1 MTVVV
6 SDTSPLTNL
15 AAIGQFMLLHKL
27 YGSLLIA
34 EAVWDELKAAGQPW
48 PGRNEVAAA
57 TWIQR
62 HAPKN
67 RLLAMALRQ
76 DLDRGESESIALA
89 LEMKADLIL
98 MDERD
103 GRHKAMQLGL
113 RPVGV
118 VGILLTAKARGYLSN
133 VRPLL
138 DALRQQA
145 GFYLDD
151 ALYRETLKFAGEA
164 EKS

>member
-1 MTVVV
+1 MSLVV

-15 AAIGQFMLLHKL
+15 AAIGQFALLQKL

-34 EAVWDELKAAGQPW
+34 EAVWDELNAAGQHW
-48 PGRNEVAAA
+48 PGRNEVAAS

-62 HAPKN
+62 LAPKN
-67 RLLAMALRQ
+67 RLLIAALRQ
-76 DLDRGESESIALA
+76 DLDLGEAESIALA
-89 LEMKADLIL
+89 LEQKADLIL

-103 GRHKAMQLGL
+103 GRHKAMRLGL

-118 VGILLTAKARGYLSN
+118 VGVLLTAKARGHVVE

-145 GFYLDD
+145 GFYLGDS
-151 ALYRETLKFAGEA
+151 LYREALRLAHE
-164 EKS
+164 

>member
-1 MTVVV
+1 MSLVV

-15 AAIGQFMLLHKL
+15 AAIGQFALLQKL

-34 EAVWDELKAAGQPW
+34 EAVWDELNATGQHW
-48 PGRNEVAAA
+48 PGRNEVAASP
-57 TWIQR
+57 WIQR

-67 RLLAMALRQ
+67 RLLIMALRQ
-76 DLDRGESESIALA
+76 DLDLGEAESIALA
-89 LEMKADLIL
+89 LEWHADFIL

-118 VGILLTAKARGYLSN
+118 IGILLTAKARGCIPEI
-133 VRPLL
+133 RPLL

-145 GFYLDD
+145 GFYLGD
-151 ALYRETLKFAGEA
+151 ALYREALRVAHEQA
-164 EKS
+164 A

>member
-1 MTVVV
+1 VSVVV

-15 AAIGQFMLLHKL
+15 AAIGQFTLLRQL
-27 YGSLLIA
+27 YGSLHIA
-34 EAVWDELKAAGQPW
+34 EAVWNELNAAGQHW

-62 HAPKN
+62 HVPKN
-67 RLLAMALRQ
+67 RSLIAALRQ
-76 DLDRGESESIALA
+76 DLDQGEAESIALA
-89 LEMKADLIL
+89 LERKADLIL

-103 GRHKAMQLGL
+103 GRHKAMRLGL

-118 VGILLTAKARGYLSN
+118 VGVLLMAKARGE
-133 VRPLL
+133 VAEIGPLL

-145 GFYLDD
+145 GFYLGES
-151 ALYRETLKFAGEA
+151 LYREALRLAHE
-164 EKS
+164 